1 MSIRMSDDERLRAR
15 KPLAPPQPGYLPTAG
30 SPLTVDQ
37 ELYKAIQQGRRELVE
52 SFTLPIRSGRAWK
65 APAKSIV
72 RISTPEGPQVGK
84 CVDAP
89 WTEHD
94 TNVDRG
100 LEHLERGQSTGEILG
115 FSNEAIALFPRYNI

>member
-1 MSIRMSDDERLRAR
+1 MAVQMSSDEERLLAR
-15 KPLAPPQPGYLPTAG
+15 KPLPTPQPAYLPTAG

-37 ELYKAIQQGRRELVE
+37 ELYTSIQKGQRELVE

-84 CVDAP
+84 YLV
-89 WTEHD
+89 
-94 TNVDRG
+94 
-100 LEHLERGQSTGEILG
+100 ILS
-115 FSNEAIALFPRYNI
+115 F